1 MDEQVLLKYRTELT
15 QSIKNKFSYSFLKIE
30 ISLDTQERKEVYYN
44 PMDKFFVI
52 IKDNPAVAKL
62 KEAFDADVQL

>member
-1 MDEQVLLKYRTELT
+1 MDEQVLLKNKTELV

-30 ISLDTQERKEVYYN
+30 ISLDTQERKELHYN

-52 IKDNPAVAKL
+52 IKDNPAVTKL
-62 KEAFDADVQL
+62 KDVFDADVQL